1 MRKQLILMLFLLPCL
16 AHAMWDTQ
24 TISLKTGY
32 NAVVLRVTPA
42 DTRCSAIWSCSWVS
56 CC

>member
-1 MRKQLILMLFLLPCL
+1 MRKLLILPLLLLPCL

-24 TISLKTGY
+24 TISLKSGY

-42 DTRCSAIWSCSWVS
+42 DTRCSEVFKNCDI
-56 CC
+56 